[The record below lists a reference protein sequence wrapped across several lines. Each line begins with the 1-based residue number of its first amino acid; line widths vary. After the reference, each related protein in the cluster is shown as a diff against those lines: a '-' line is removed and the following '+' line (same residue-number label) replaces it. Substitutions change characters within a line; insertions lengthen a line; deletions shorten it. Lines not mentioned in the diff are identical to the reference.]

1 MTFRGGIE
9 KPENLAR
16 SGGGGGGRIAAG
28 GGIGTLLLVGLFLLM
43 GGDPSD
49 LGQVIGSDSAQN
61 QQQVPSGTLEHCKTT
76 DDANAHADCRVEFT
90 AISVNQMWQEQL
102 ESKLELRSKNLIL
115 QYFHKRFPQ
124 VVELPHL
131 LPVLFIALAIALPT
145 LMLVSLIPYRVT
157 GEKIPHSHR
166 NTLWHMRSGTI
177 YKT

>member
-1 MTFRGGIE
+1 
-9 KPENLAR
+9 
-16 SGGGGGGRIAAG
+16 
-28 GGIGTLLLVGLFLLM
+28 M

-102 ESKLELRSKNLIL
+102 EKQAGIAFEKPNITVFSQAVSTGCGTASSATG
-115 QYFHKRFPQ
+115 P
-124 VVELPHL
+124 
-131 LPVLFIALAIALPT
+131 FIALAIALPT